1 MRTGS
6 RTAIALASV
15 LAVIAVACSSSGTGA
30 HVDPAGEL
38 QGSSAPSVYSTD
50 GIHKIRHVI
59 VVMQENRSFDNYFG
73 TFPGADGIPMRS
85 GVPTVCVPVPGVG
98 GCVRPYHDTSLIDGG
113 GPHNQVAA
121 ERDIDGGAMDG
132 FARSAQA
139 GRMRACDHA
148 TVNPVCTAAT
158 TPGAVPDALG
168 YHTAAEIPNYWAY
181 ARHFVLQDHMF
192 EGVNGWSLPSHLD
205 MVSGWSAR
213 CSDPTDPMSCTTNI
227 DRPGHLAT
235 DPSGQPPPYAWT
247 DLTYLL
253 DRAGISWRYFVQA
266 GAQPDCANPADMICP
281 PQWQSHSTPDFWN
294 PLPGFQ
300 TVQQDGQLH
309 DVTSPSN
316 YFQMARK
323 GRLPSVSWIVPN
335 GRNSEHPPASIA
347 NGQAWVTRIVDA
359 AMKSPDWKHTAIFLS
374 WDDWGGFYDHV
385 VPPSL
390 NAQGLGLRVPG
401 LVISPYAQSG
411 MIDHQTLS
419 TDSTLRFIEDDFLDG
434 QRLDPA
440 TDGRPD
446 SRPFVAET
454 TPGVGNL
461 LADFNFTQ
469 KPLPP
474 LILPTHP

>member
-1 MRTGS
+1 
-6 RTAIALASV
+6 
-15 LAVIAVACSSSGTGA
+15 
-30 HVDPAGEL
+30 
-38 QGSSAPSVYSTD
+38 
-50 GIHKIRHVI
+50 
-59 VVMQENRSFDNYFG
+59 
-73 TFPGADGIPMRS
+73 
-85 GVPTVCVPVPGVG
+85 
-98 GCVRPYHDTSLIDGG
+98 
-113 GPHNQVAA
+113 
-121 ERDIDGGAMDG
+121 
-132 FARSAQA
+132 
-139 GRMRACDHA
+139 MRACDHA

-323 GRLPSVSWIVPN
+323 GRLPGCRGSC
-335 GRNSEHPPASIA
+335 RTAATAS
-347 NGQAWVTRIVDA
+347 TRRPR
-359 AMKSPDWKHTAIFLS
+359 S
-374 WDDWGGFYDHV
+374 
-385 VPPSL
+385 
-390 NAQGLGLRVPG
+390 R
-401 LVISPYAQSG
+401 
-411 MIDHQTLS
+411 
-419 TDSTLRFIEDDFLDG
+419 TDRRG
-434 QRLDPA
+434 
-440 TDGRPD
+440 
-446 SRPFVAET
+446 
-454 TPGVGNL
+454 
-461 LADFNFTQ
+461 
-469 KPLPP
+469 
-474 LILPTHP
+474 